1 MIEVEWG
8 KPIWSFGVMTGTSMD
23 GVDIALLKTDGEEIF
38 EFGPSESGPVFGP
51 CQSALKIALE
61 KIKEVPTEKLRCRK
75 TWPDWLQTSEDHV
88 RHSIHFTAETL
99 LFSNGINMDG
109 PTEEPWLWIDENWG
123 QTCSGVHGQTIVHR
137 PDEHFTLQIGTSLLS
152 KPASLGIS
160 VTTRSDDPE
169 ATPASYFNKQS
180 VQVTDFRSDD
190 MKAGGQGA
198 PLAPFYHFALAKH
211 IGATEPV
218 VFLNIGGVANIT
230 WVDPRKELPEE
241 PGALMAF
248 DTGPGNAL
256 VNDWMFQNT
265 NCLVMDVDGATA
277 STGRI
282 HRDRLK
288 TNWGKDYLRKPGPKS
303 LDRNDFHGVLAAMQ
317 GLSIND
323 GAATLTAFT
332 ADCVGESLRHMPSP
346 PTRWLVCGGGRHNRT
361 MMQMLQARL
370 DAPVEPVEAV
380 GLDGD
385 MLEAQAFAY
394 LAVRVLRGLPTSAP
408 STTGCREPVCG
419 GRISYP

>member
-1 MIEVEWG
+1 MIEVERG
-8 KPIWSFGVMTGTSMD
+8 KPIWAAGIMTGTSMD
-23 GVDIALLKTDGEEIF
+23 GLDVATVLTDGYEISSLWNH
-38 EFGPSESGPVFGP
+38 FGPVDFTIEDQRIIAAAIKRARQSLDEPDALYFDMHERESGEAFWDYFEDLYNVLDRRIEDVGFG
-51 CQSALKIALE
+51 
-61 KIKEVPTEKLRCRK
+61 
-75 TWPDWLQTSEDHV
+75 
-88 RHSIHFTAETL
+88 TL
-99 LFSNGINMDG
+99 PLDAI
-109 PTEEPWLWIDENWG
+109 
-123 QTCSGVHGQTIVHR
+123 GVHGQTIAHA
-137 PDEHFTLQIGTSLLS
+137 PDDGLTLQIYCPNRLMELQ
-152 KPASLGIS
+152 
-160 VTTRSDDPE
+160 E
-169 ATPASYFNKQS
+169 AP
-180 VQVTDFRSDD
+180 VVWDFRSEDIR
-190 MKAGGQGA
+190 AGGQGA

-230 WVDPRKELPEE
+230 WVDPAKELPEE

-256 VNDWMFQNT
+256 VNDWIFQNT
-265 NCLVMDVDGATA
+265 KCLVMDVDGATA

-303 LDRNDFHGVLAAMQ
+303 LDRNDFHGVLAAME

-332 ADCVGESLRHMPSP
+332 ADCVAESLRHMPSP
-346 PTRWLVCGGGRHNRT
+346 PARWLVCGGGRHNKT
-361 MMQMLQARL
+361 MMQMLHDRL

-394 LAVRVLRGLPTSAP
+394 LAVRGLRGLPTSAP
-408 STTGCREPVCG
+408 STTGCREPVSG
-419 GRISYP
+419 GRISYPT